1 LGRRGS
7 ATRAREG
14 QRVRLNHRRFEEHRS
29 LAPRFPSFP
38 RSRGPDRSRVRS
50 LAPAPSQSFPS
61 PPVVRPAPLERG
73 SGFAF
78 GVRPFA
84 PSAVPLPLEV
94 DPQRSRGPPRAE
106 SRAHL
111 HALDVD
117 HLPLDHLQDRRDA
130 ILGAPAVRPRT
141 RDQRGDADASAGG
154 DVPGVPLTPRGDDAD
169 ERGGIGEG
177 GDVEDD
183 LEKERGGGA
192 VARVERGEVGVE
204 PFAAG
209 ARRVEVLTRL
219 RSRGEV
225 FFLVAGQC
233 FFVRNARFW
242 RGGGARRRRRARR
255 TFILTRHREM
265 SSSVASSRSCT
276 PEVPARICSRRVAN
290 SSRTRFAPRPPPVG
304 ISRGEGGRRR
314 GDERMPR
321 MWGEGEREER
331 TR

>member
-29 LAPRFPSFP
+29 LAPRFPFFHP
-38 RSRGPDRSRVRS
+38 SRGPDRSRVRS

-219 RSRGEV
+219 RSRGEG
-225 FFLVAGQC
+225 FFFFNESKSRAC
-233 FFVRNARFW
+233 FFVRNAAVL
-242 RGGGARRRRRARR
+242 ARRGVATAATRSSHLHPDAPSRDVVVGRELEVVHARGAGADLLAEGGELLEDALRAAPPAGGHIARR
-255 TFILTRHREM
+255 GR
-265 SSSVASSRSCT
+265 T
-276 PEVPARICSRRVAN
+276 PK
-290 SSRTRFAPRPPPVG
+290 
-304 ISRGEGGRRR
+304 GRRTNAADV
-314 GDERMPR
+314 G
-321 MWGEGEREER
+321 
-331 TR
+331 